1 MNIFLI
7 FHEKSKINL
16 LRIDSVK
23 KEIVN
28 ELTNCKITIFNNT
41 DLNINMLFENNLI
54 TVIDKKYNSL
64 YFSCIMDYIIENYET
79 MPDKFIFWPIFSNY
93 DIDNRVVKYILTWTF
108 DSERKEQEFDDREVA
123 EDWYET
129 KLETGKNPSLYVTEL
144 VESTM
149 QLK

>member
-1 MNIFLI
+1 MFGWCEFSKLNNQFCLKIPKIKAF
-7 FHEKSKINL
+7 FKSKINL

-64 YFSCIMDYIIENYET
+64 YLHKVLM
-79 MPDKFIFWPIFSNY
+79 
-93 DIDNRVVKYILTWTF
+93 
-108 DSERKEQEFDDREVA
+108 
-123 EDWYET
+123 
-129 KLETGKNPSLYVTEL
+129 
-144 VESTM
+144 
-149 QLK
+149 